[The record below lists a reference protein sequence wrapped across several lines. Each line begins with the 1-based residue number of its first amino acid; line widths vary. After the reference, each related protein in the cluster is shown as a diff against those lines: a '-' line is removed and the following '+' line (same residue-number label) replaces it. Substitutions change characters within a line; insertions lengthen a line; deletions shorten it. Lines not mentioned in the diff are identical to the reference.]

1 LRNMKDPNNPQDAV
15 KRASVFLNERRY
27 ADAERLLSSVLAV
40 VPSYAPALHLLGLAR
55 YHRGAVDQAIETI
68 RKALKKAPFEY
79 DYLANICEMCRTQ
92 GRLDEAIQFGERA
105 IAINPR
111 AHSALSNLGI
121 AYFDRGDFKKARD
134 LQRKALKI
142 APTHISAL
150 NNLGSAYKQLNEYGR
165 ARSAYEKAIRL
176 APTNVD
182 ARNNL
187 GALLIALDEL
197 EEAESQLRV
206 ALEIDT
212 SYASAYTN
220 LGRVLEATNRAG
232 EAREAFLQ
240 ATKLRTYP
248 DPFLGIARLDLKQGK
263 YDQALKSAETAFRL
277 DSRKET
283 LALIG
288 EIHHL
293 LGNVDEALSCF
304 ERAGAS
310 N

>member
-1 LRNMKDPNNPQDAV
+1 MKEPNNPQDAV
-15 KRASVFLNERRY
+15 KAASVFVNEGRY
-27 ADAERLLSSVLAV
+27 TDAERLLTSVLTA
-40 VPSYAPALHLLGLAR
+40 VPSYPPALHLLGLVH

-68 RKALKKAPFEY
+68 SKALKKAPFEY
-79 DYLANICEMCRTQ
+79 DYLANICEMCRAQ

-105 IAINPR
+105 ISINPR
-111 AHSALSNLGI
+111 AHSALANLGI

-142 APTHISAL
+142 APKHIAAL

-165 ARSAYEKAIRL
+165 ARSAYEKVLRL
-176 APTNVD
+176 APNNID

-187 GALLIALDEL
+187 GALLIALDEF
-197 EEAESQLRV
+197 EEAESQLRA
-206 ALEIDT
+206 ALDIDEKN
-212 SYASAYTN
+212 ASAHTN
-220 LGRVLEATNRAG
+220 LGRVLEATNRAD
-232 EAREAFLQ
+232 EARDAFLR
-240 ATKLRTYP
+240 AAALRRYP
-248 DPFLGIARLDLKQGK
+248 DPFLGIARVDLNQGR
-263 YDQALKSAETAFRL
+263 YDEALKSAETAFRL
-277 DSRKET
+277 DPRKET

-293 LGNVDEALSCF
+293 LGNVEEALNCF